1 MQSVSA
7 EFDFQL
13 FPFTLQ
19 IQRTPQTLQAWR
31 KLFRYSMR
39 RPGNDHI
46 DVPLQVQYQVQE
58 PERTEYWVPFCKSRS
73 IDCPFDRIVVERRDR
88 TVSAPTSNLNQATPT
103 PWTQSQPGI
112 MDSRIGLDYIVENRD
127 YISKLGSALDTQN
140 ATVKKQVFELL
151 SALCA
156 YNSEGYA
163 RAIETLEFYK
173 VRNPGETVKKS
184 LHIFMY
190 YSLSLESQKGTLSF
204 QNRHQ
209 RAGTVQCRHTAAFR
223 LSGHVAG
230 LH

>member
-1 MQSVSA
+1 
-7 EFDFQL
+7 
-13 FPFTLQ
+13 
-19 IQRTPQTLQAWR
+19 
-31 KLFRYSMR
+31 
-39 RPGNDHI
+39 
-46 DVPLQVQYQVQE
+46 
-58 PERTEYWVPFCKSRS
+58 
-73 IDCPFDRIVVERRDR
+73 
-88 TVSAPTSNLNQATPT
+88 
-103 PWTQSQPGI
+103 

-173 VRNPGETVKKS
+173 VPIEPVKKF